1 MPSSCN
7 TESVTESAMQ
17 ARENVQRLLEAARD
31 GPIDEF
37 KLAEMA
43 FLPDELASVREGHGR
58 NALHLAALGGQSDI
72 CKYLI
77 TERHLDVNDFD
88 EQGAPEL
95 HSLYAI

>member
-1 MPSSCN
+1 
-7 TESVTESAMQ
+7 MQ

-31 GPIDEF
+31 GPLDEF
-37 KLAEMA
+37 KLAELS
-43 FLPDELASVREGHGR
+43 FLPDELASVKEGHGR

>member
-1 MPSSCN
+1 MPSSSN
-7 TESVTESAMQ
+7 TDGVTENATQ
-17 ARENVQRLLEAARD
+17 AREIVQRLLEAARD
-31 GPIDEF
+31 GPLDEF
-37 KLAEMA
+37 KLAELS
-43 FLPDELASVREGHGR
+43 FLPDELASVKEGHGR

-95 HSLYAI
+95 HSLCAI